1 MIRNSIHVSG
11 LLKTVVSKL
20 PSVLRGEKALFRHV
34 FIVFLKD
41 EIIYHVR
48 PSVMVKIFSCGSGLY
63 FETFGEGTEDSCI
76 LSKPFT
82 EVYEPV
88 LIFCPWLLFILY
100 FSFAWLIDIY
110 FSAAMYRMGCPT
122 SDGPLF
128 V

>member
-1 MIRNSIHVSG
+1 M
-11 LLKTVVSKL
+11 
-20 PSVLRGEKALFRHV
+20 FCHV
-34 FIVFLKD
+34 FIVFLQD
-41 EIIYHVR
+41 EIIYHVH
-48 PSVMVKIFSCGSGLY
+48 PSVKIFSYGCGLC

-88 LIFCPWLLFILY
+88 LVFCPWLLFILY
-100 FSFAWLIDIY
+100 FSFAWLIGVY

-122 SDGPLF
+122 SGGPLF